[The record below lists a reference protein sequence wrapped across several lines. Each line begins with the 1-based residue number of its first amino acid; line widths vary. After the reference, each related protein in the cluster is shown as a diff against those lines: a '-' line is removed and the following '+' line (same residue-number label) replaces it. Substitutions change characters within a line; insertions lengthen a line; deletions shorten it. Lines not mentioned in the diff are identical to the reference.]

1 MKYQKIIN
9 PLGDTKNQ
17 RSKIRTKEW
26 VEMNDNTNNR
36 RYDNTGQFKLKS
48 AMIRSS
54 FGDYSDAYILV
65 KVTLTITGAVADVAA
80 RNAEEMNFKFT
91 RLHIIYQLHKLNK

>member
-1 MKYQKIIN
+1 
-9 PLGDTKNQ
+9 
-17 RSKIRTKEW
+17 
-26 VEMNDNTNNR
+26 
-36 RYDNTGQFKLKS
+36 
-48 AMIRSS
+48 MIRSS

-91 RLHIIYQLHKLNK
+91 RLHIIY